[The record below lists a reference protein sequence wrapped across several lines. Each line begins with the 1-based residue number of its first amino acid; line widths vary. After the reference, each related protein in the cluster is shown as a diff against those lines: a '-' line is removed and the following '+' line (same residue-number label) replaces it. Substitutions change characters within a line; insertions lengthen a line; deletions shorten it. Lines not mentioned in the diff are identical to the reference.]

1 MGEQQSLKQSVLIVE
16 DEYDNREI
24 LRAVVEDLLGYDAIL
39 ASDGLSAVEMAA
51 EHKPCLILM
60 DLMMPVLD
68 GFEAMRRIK
77 ENPDTKDIPVVA
89 VTALSRPADRQRALS
104 DGAVDYLSKP
114 FDLEALVAMVNR
126 YMSARGEA
134 TS

>member
-1 MGEQQSLKQSVLIVE
+1 MDEQSGLKRLVLIVE

-24 LRAVVEDLLGYDAIL
+24 MRAVVEDLLGHRALL

-51 EHKPCLILM
+51 NRKPCLILM

-77 ENPDTKDIPVVA
+77 ENPDTMGIPIVA
-89 VTALSRPADRQRALS
+89 VTALSRPSDRDRALAS
-104 DGAVDYLSKP
+104 GVVDYLGKP
-114 FDLEALVAMVNR
+114 FDLETLVQVIERHIPA
-126 YMSARGEA
+126 
-134 TS
+134 